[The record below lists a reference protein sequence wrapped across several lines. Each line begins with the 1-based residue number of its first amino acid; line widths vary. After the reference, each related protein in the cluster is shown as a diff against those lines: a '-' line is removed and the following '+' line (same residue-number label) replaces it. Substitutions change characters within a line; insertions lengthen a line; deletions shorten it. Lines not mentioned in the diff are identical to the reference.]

1 MTSPSLVT
9 TQRGV
14 YSILQAALPSR
25 PVANVGI
32 LLLDPVRDKLYMRLR
47 TDLDQLAEPEDA
59 EVLTLIEEDF
69 EQKLEEMGG
78 EVFLRF
84 LEDTLSNVLRLTD
97 RQSVIISDFSR
108 DLDKLF
114 SKHVQAAKVMPYLT
128 HLPLYTLRAAAG
140 RFKEDMDV
148 EPEGWIQGPAG
159 LRLSRDMFVA
169 HISGRSMEP
178 KIPDGSLCVFRA
190 NVAGTRQGK
199 LLLIQNRGTSATGG
213 EFTIKR
219 YRSAKVSTGESW
231 QHEKIRLEPLNPEFE
246 AWELEPSQ
254 MEDDGPY
261 RAIAEFVCVLQHDD
275 DPEEAPSAG

>member
-25 PVANVGI
+25 PVANIGI

-47 TDLDQLAEPEDA
+47 MDLDQLAEPEDA

-84 LEDTLSNVLRLTD
+84 LEDTLSNVLRLTN
-97 RQSVIISDFSR
+97 RQNVIVSDFSR

-114 SKHVQAAKVMPYLT
+114 ATHVQPPKVAPYVT

-140 RFKEDMDV
+140 RFKEDMEV

-159 LRLSRDMFVA
+159 LRLSQDMFVA

-178 KIPDGSLCVFRA
+178 RIPDGSLCVFRA

-199 LLLIQNRGTSATGG
+199 LLLIQNRGTSAAGG

-219 YRSAKVSTGESW
+219 YRSKKLSAGDSW

-254 MEDDGPY
+254 MEDGPY
-261 RAIAEFVCVLQHDD
+261 RAIAEFVCLLPHEG
-275 DPEEAPSAG
+275 DPEEVPSAG